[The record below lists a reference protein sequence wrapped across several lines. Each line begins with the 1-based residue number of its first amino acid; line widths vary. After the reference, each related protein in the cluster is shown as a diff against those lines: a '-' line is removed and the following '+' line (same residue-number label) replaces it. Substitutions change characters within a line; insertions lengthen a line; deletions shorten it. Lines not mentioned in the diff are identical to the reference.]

1 MTILSASYADIDGD
15 TVLIGTSNDGYVY
28 VQDITNL
35 NDPYAVALSAWV
47 AAGGV
52 IAPYDPPL
60 IVPELDRVAFCEAL
74 ITAGILTEADAE
86 SAALGGWPAS
96 FEPALAGKSFAKK
109 VEAKSLWQSAKT
121 VPKNAP
127 LFLDLLDYYAGVSGL
142 DDAGKAAL
150 ADQIFSGAT

>member
-1 MTILSASYADIDGD
+1 MTIANASYADAANGAILISTTNDGD
-15 TVLIGTSNDGYVY
+15 VY
-28 VQDITNL
+28 VQDITNPD
-35 NDPYAVALSAWV
+35 DPYAVALSAWV

-86 SAALGGWPAS
+86 SAALGNWPAS
-96 FEPALAGKSFAKK
+96 FEPALAGKTFAQK
-109 VEAKSLWQSAKT
+109 VDAKSLWQSAKT

-150 ADQIFSGAT
+150 ADQIFAGA